1 MLKKNRYSKECKK
14 DVLKSASL
22 VNEKNFKFMDIETLG
37 LSNVPIILI
46 GVAEIEKDKIK
57 TTQYLL
63 RKPEEEAAVIEGYL
77 SHLDENSAHVTFN
90 GKFFDVPFIKNRAD
104 YWGLNSNTLNLPHYD
119 LLYYGRYLWKN
130 QLPNCKLQTI
140 EKYKFNHERQGDV
153 PGQFIPGYYDTYLK
167 EGNIGPLIPIVE
179 HNKQDIIS
187 LAYFLMKMYETINE
201 GD

>member
-1 MLKKNRYSKECKK
+1 
-14 DVLKSASL
+14 
-22 VNEKNFKFMDIETLG
+22 MDIETLG